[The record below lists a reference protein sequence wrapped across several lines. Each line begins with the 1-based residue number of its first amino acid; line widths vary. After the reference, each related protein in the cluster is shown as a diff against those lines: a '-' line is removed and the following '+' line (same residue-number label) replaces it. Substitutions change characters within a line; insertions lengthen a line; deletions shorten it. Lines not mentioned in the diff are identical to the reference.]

1 MEGIF
6 NIQVT
11 KQRFSIEFTVQCTV
25 YVNELGLN
33 AEHGVHCSNAVVR
46 NA

>member
-6 NIQVT
+6 KIQVI
-11 KQRFSIEFTVQCTV
+11 KQGSSIEFTVQCTV

-33 AEHGVHCSNAVVR
+33 AEHAVHCSNAAVR
-46 NA
+46 SA